1 MEHPDPA
8 GDSLGGTGTVLSVG
22 CVGGTV
28 TGSVGVGVTVT
39 GPVSVGGT
47 VTGPVGVG
55 VTVTGP
61 VSVGGTV
68 TGPVSVGGTVTG
80 PVVGVGGTVTGPVV
94 GVGGCTVRLTTS
106 TVSSNR
112 LLSNVKLSSPSEDG
126 ISADSAEVR
135 LSVGREVGGAILES
149 SNNMPSIPSSPVSEC
164 KEWVK
169 IMSVAY
175 TNLEPATCITSL
187 LFFKHTI

>member
-8 GDSLGGTGTVLSVG
+8 GDSLGGTGSVLSV
-22 CVGGTV
+22 VGVRGTV
-28 TGSVGVGVTVT
+28 TGS
-39 GPVSVGGT
+39 
-47 VTGPVGVG
+47 
-55 VTVTGP
+55 

-68 TGPVSVGGTVTG
+68 TGPVS
-80 PVVGVGGTVTGPVV
+80 VGGTVTGPVV

-149 SNNMPSIPSSPVSEC
+149 SNNMPSIPSSPPV
-164 KEWVK
+164 V
-169 IMSVAY
+169 
-175 TNLEPATCITSL
+175 NLRNG
-187 LFFKHTI
+187 